1 MHGNIKHF
9 TTGKNRL
16 RNIVKVIPDFD
27 KNRGGVLIKKNQ
39 QYLLIGSIIIIIAA
53 FVVINSMSSPAAD
66 SESVEPNFRAA
77 GQMGSQGSEGLNSR
91 ASDELVA
98 AVGTHGGEPETGFN
112 PITGWGNS
120 REPLVQSTL
129 FKRDSEA
136 RLINDLAANY
146 TVSSDG
152 LKWTVTIRDDVKFH
166 DGMPLTAEDVAF
178 TFNTAANAG
187 GSIDLS
193 MLEKATAT
201 DDYTVEF
208 EMNDPQSTFINKL
221 VALGIVPEHAY
232 NAETYGS
239 SPIGSGPYKF
249 VQWDK
254 GQQVIFEANQ
264 DYYGQ
269 EPYFKKLTMLF
280 MGSDSAFAA
289 AKAGQVDLAEIP
301 SSYAY
306 QTVDGMKI
314 VSLDSIDAR
323 GISFPMNPNTGEK
336 TENGYVIGN
345 DVTSDPAIRKALNI
359 GIDRQA
365 LVDGALNGQGEE
377 EFTGVDKLPWGNKE
391 AIFEDGDI
399 EGAKKILAE
408 GGWTD
413 TDGDGIVEKK
423 GLKAEFTLLYPA
435 NAQERQALAVSVSE
449 EAKKL
454 GINIKVEGKSWD
466 EIYSLCYSTPNVWGY
481 GSLDPTDIYLRY
493 YSKSYDPSTQNNVIM
508 YNNSAVDS
516 YLRTAITSPDQ
527 ETANK
532 NWQLA
537 AWDGT
542 TGFSAKGDASWMWM
556 ATINYVYIMD
566 EDLDI
571 GAPKIQPH
579 GADIFGSI
587 LEWKRA

>member
-1 MHGNIKHF
+1 M
-9 TTGKNRL
+9 
-16 RNIVKVIPDFD
+16 
-27 KNRGGVLIKKNQ
+27 
-39 QYLLIGSIIIIIAA
+39 AA
-53 FVVINSMSSPAAD
+53 FAVINSMSSPAAD
-66 SESVEPNFRAA
+66 SEFIGPDFRAA
-77 GQMGSQGSEGLNSR
+77 GETGSQGSEELNSP
-91 ASDELVA
+91 ASEELVV

-129 FKRDSEA
+129 FKRDSKA
-136 RLINDLAANY
+136 NLINDLATDY
-146 TVSSDG
+146 TVIDDG

-166 DGMPLTAEDVAF
+166 DGEPLTAKDVAF
-178 TFNTAANAG
+178 TFNTAANTG

-208 EMNDPQSTFINKL
+208 ELNDPQSTFINKL

-232 NAETYGS
+232 SAETYGS
-239 SPIGSGPYKF
+239 NPIGSGPYKF

-301 SSYAY
+301 ASYAN
-306 QTVDGMKI
+306 QEVDGMKI

-323 GISFPMNPNTGEK
+323 GISFPMNPNTGK
-336 TENGYVIGN
+336 KNENGYATGN
-345 DVTSDPAIRKALNI
+345 NVTSDPAIRKALNI

-365 LVDGALNGQGEE
+365 LIKGALNGQGKE

-391 AIFEDGDI
+391 AIFEDGNI
-399 EGAKKILAE
+399 EEAKKILTE
-408 GGWTD
+408 GGWAD
-413 TDGDGIVEKK
+413 TDGDGIVEKN

-435 NAQERQALAVSVSE
+435 NAQERQALAVSVGE

-481 GSLDPTDIYLRY
+481 GSLDPTDVYLRY
-493 YSKSYDPSTQNNVIM
+493 YSKSYDPSTRNNVIM
-508 YNNSAVDS
+508 YNNSAVDN

-542 TGFSAKGDASWMWM
+542 TGFSEKGDASWMWM

-571 GAPKIQPH
+571 GTPKIQPH

>member
-1 MHGNIKHF
+1 M
-9 TTGKNRL
+9 
-16 RNIVKVIPDFD
+16 
-27 KNRGGVLIKKNQ
+27 LIKKNQ
-39 QYLLIGSIIIIIAA
+39 QYLLIGSLIIIIAA
-53 FVVINSMSSPAAD
+53 FVVINSMSNPAAD
-66 SESVEPNFRAA
+66 SKSVDPNFRSAEETV
-77 GQMGSQGSEGLNSR
+77 SEGSKELKSSQV
-91 ASDELVA
+91 SDELVA

-136 RLINDLAANY
+136 NLINDLATNY

-152 LKWTVTIRDDVKFH
+152 LKWTVKIRNDVKFH
-166 DGMPLTAEDVAF
+166 DGVPLTAEDVAF

-193 MLEKATAT
+193 MLENAVAA
-201 DDYTVEF
+201 DNYTVEF
-208 EMNDPQSTFINKL
+208 ELSDPQSTFINKL

-232 NAETYGS
+232 NETYGQN
-239 SPIGSGPYKF
+239 PIGSGPYKF

-254 GQQVIFEANQ
+254 GQQVIFEANP

-269 EPYFKKLTMLF
+269 EPYFKKITMLF
-280 MGSDSAFAA
+280 MGSDAAFAA

-301 SSYAY
+301 ASYVN
-306 QTVDGMKI
+306 QKVNGMKI
-314 VSLDSIDAR
+314 VSIDSIDAR
-323 GISFPMNPNTGEK
+323 GISFPLQANTGKK
-336 TENGYVIGN
+336 TENGYAIGN
-345 DVTSDPAIRKALNI
+345 NVTSDIAIRKALNI

-365 LVDGALNGQGEE
+365 LVDGALNGQGKE
-377 EFTGVDKLPWGNKE
+377 EFTGVDKMPWGNKE

-399 EGAKKILAE
+399 EEAKKILTE

-413 TDGDGIVEKK
+413 TDGDGIVEKN
-423 GLKAEFTLLYPA
+423 GMKAEFTLLYPA
-435 NAQERQALAVSVSE
+435 NAQERQALAVSMGE

-466 EIYSLCYSTPNVWGY
+466 EIYTLCYSTPNVWGY

-493 YSKSYDPSTQNNVIM
+493 YSKSYDPSTRNNVIM
-508 YNNSAVDS
+508 YNNSVVDN

-527 ETANK
+527 KTANK

-566 EDLDI
+566 DDLDI
-571 GAPKIQPH
+571 GTPRIQPH
-579 GADIFGSI
+579 GANIFGNV
-587 LEWKRA
+587 LEWKRTES

>member
-1 MHGNIKHF
+1 M
-9 TTGKNRL
+9 
-16 RNIVKVIPDFD
+16 
-27 KNRGGVLIKKNQ
+27 LIKKNQ
-39 QYLLIGSIIIIIAA
+39 QYLLIGSLIIIIAA
-53 FVVINSMSSPAAD
+53 FVVINSMSNPAAD
-66 SESVEPNFRAA
+66 SKSIDPNFR
-77 GQMGSQGSEGLNSR
+77 SSEETVSEGSEELKSSQ

-136 RLINDLAANY
+136 NLINDLATNY
-146 TVSSDG
+146 TVNSDG
-152 LKWTVTIRDDVKFH
+152 LKWNVTIRDDVKFH
-166 DGMPLTAEDVAF
+166 DGVPLTAKDVAF
-178 TFNTAANAG
+178 TFNTAVNAS

-193 MLEKATAT
+193 MLERATAV
-201 DDYTVEF
+201 DNYTVEF
-208 EMNDPQSTFINKL
+208 ELSDPQSTFINKL

-232 NAETYGS
+232 NETYGQN
-239 SPIGSGPYKF
+239 PIGSGPYKF

-254 GQQVIFEANQ
+254 GQQVIFEANP

-269 EPYFKKLTMLF
+269 EPYFKKITMLF
-280 MGSDSAFAA
+280 MGSDAAFAA

-301 SSYAY
+301 ASYVN
-306 QTVDGMKI
+306 QKVNGMKI
-314 VSLDSIDAR
+314 LSLDSIDAR
-323 GISFPMNPNTGEK
+323 GISFPLQANTGKK
-336 TENGYVIGN
+336 TENGYAIGN
-345 DVTSDPAIRKALNI
+345 NVTSDIAIRKALNI

-365 LVDGALNGQGEE
+365 LVDGALNGQGKE
-377 EFTGVDKLPWGNKE
+377 EFTGVDKMPWGNKE

-399 EGAKKILAE
+399 EEAKKILTE

-413 TDGDGIVEKK
+413 TDGDGIVEKN
-423 GLKAEFTLLYPA
+423 GMKAEFTLLYPA
-435 NAQERQALAVSVSE
+435 NAQERQALAVSMGE

-466 EIYSLCYSTPNVWGY
+466 EIYTLCYSTPNVWGY

-493 YSKSYDPSTQNNVIM
+493 YSKSYDPSTHNNVIM
-508 YNNSAVDS
+508 YNNSVVDN

-571 GAPKIQPH
+571 GTPKIQPH
-579 GADIFGSI
+579 GADIFGNI
-587 LEWKRA
+587 LEWKRTES

>member
-1 MHGNIKHF
+1 
-9 TTGKNRL
+9 
-16 RNIVKVIPDFD
+16 
-27 KNRGGVLIKKNQ
+27 
-39 QYLLIGSIIIIIAA
+39 
-53 FVVINSMSSPAAD
+53 MSSPAAD
-66 SESVEPNFRAA
+66 SEPTEQTSQVA
-77 GQMGSQGSEGLNSR
+77 GETALQGSEELSSPG
-91 ASDELVA
+91 SDELVA

-435 NAQERQALAVSVSE
+435 NAQERQALAVSMSE

-466 EIYSLCYSTPNVWGY
+466 EIYTLCYSTPNVWGY

-493 YSKSYDPSTQNNVIM
+493 YSKSYDPSTRNNVIM
-508 YNNSAVDS
+508 YNNPAVDN

-542 TGFSAKGDASWMWM
+542 TGFSAEGDASWMWM

-571 GAPKIQPH
+571 GTPKIQPH

>member
-1 MHGNIKHF
+1 M
-9 TTGKNRL
+9 
-16 RNIVKVIPDFD
+16 
-27 KNRGGVLIKKNQ
+27 IKKNQ
-39 QYLLIGSIIIIIAA
+39 QYLLIGSIIIVIAA
-53 FVVINSMSSPAAD
+53 AIIVSSMSSPAAD
-66 SESVEPNFRAA
+66 SKPTEQTSQVA
-77 GQMGSQGSEGLNSR
+77 GETALQGSEELSSPG
-91 ASDELVA
+91 SDELVA

-345 DVTSDPAIRKALNI
+345 NVTSDPAIRKALNI
-359 GIDRQA
+359 GIDRQT
-365 LVDGALNGQGEE
+365 LVDGALNGQGKE

-413 TDGDGIVEKK
+413 TDGDGIVEKS

-435 NAQERQALAVSVSE
+435 NAQERQALAVSMGE

-466 EIYSLCYSTPNVWGY
+466 EIYTLCYSTPNVWGY

-493 YSKSYDPSTQNNVIM
+493 YSKSYDPSTRNNVIM
-508 YNNSAVDS
+508 YNNPAVDN

-542 TGFSAKGDASWMWM
+542 TGFSAEGDASWMWM

-571 GAPKIQPH
+571 GTPKIQPH